1 MSNHLNNYL
10 NDLDGYSGQYE
21 SLQGAPS
28 TTLNNPNGSP
38 LQKNALQPAAQ
49 FTLRITRLT
58 ANIAGNLPVALFGGN
73 RSAAQYINDLSIG
86 LPAATSFDGVVG
98 GLTAASL
105 PSIALADRLQFSY
118 TSGAGTDLLQV
129 ECDENP
135 YPEILA
141 ASTFTP
147 MVINT
152 IRMGL
157 SDETK
162 NAQFNLGIKAIRSST
177 FGKETK
183 QTIVPQT
190 QKSPMQFQAGI
201 VDLVDFPSVID
212 AQTYFIMPVLPEA
225 GFAISLSFNVQAF
238 SRPLQA

>member
-10 NDLDGYSGQYE
+10 NELDGYSGQYE
-21 SLQGAPS
+21 SFGGNPPS
-28 TTLNNPNGSP
+28 TLNNPNGSP

-49 FTLRITRLT
+49 FTLRISRLT
-58 ANIAGNLPVALFGGN
+58 ANINGNLPVALFGGN
-73 RSAAQYINDLSIG
+73 RSAAQFVNDLTIG
-86 LPAATSFDGVVG
+86 LPAGTTYDGMVG
-98 GLTAASL
+98 GKVAAAP
-105 PSIALADRLQFSY
+105 PSIALADRLQFSF
-118 TSGAGTDLLQV
+118 TQGGNTDLLQV

-141 ASTFTP
+141 ATEFTP

-162 NAQFNLGIKAIRSST
+162 NAQFNMGIKAIRSST

-190 QKSPMQFQAGI
+190 QKSPMQFQSGI

-212 AQTYFIMPVLPEA
+212 AQTYFILPVLPEA